1 MPFISVDVENT
12 IDIDLYY
19 EDHGKGQPVVLI
31 DGFPLDG
38 HAWEKQVPALLA
50 AGYRVITYD
59 RRGFGRSGH
68 ATFGYDYDT
77 FAADLNTLIEVLDV
91 TDVVLAGFS
100 MGTGEVCRYLGTY
113 GPARIDKAVV
123 IAALEPYLL
132 RTDTN
137 PAGLDGAV
145 FASALAAAVK
155 DRYAFLHQFYADVYN
170 TDETLGIRIS
180 DDVIES
186 SWKAACSG
194 SAYASVAAVITWTT
208 DFRTDVAKIAGYD
221 IGVLIVHGTHDRIL
235 PIDATA
241 RRLHA
246 LLPRAE
252 YVEIPGAPH
261 GLLWTYAEDVNHE
274 LLTFLARS
282 TDTPAPSEGASA

>member
-12 IDIDLYY
+12 TDIDLYY
-19 EDHGKGQPVVLI
+19 EDHGNGQPVVLI

-38 HAWEKQVPALLA
+38 HAWEKQIPALLA

-59 RRGFGRSGH
+59 RRGFGRSGQ
-68 ATFGYDYDT
+68 ATIGYDYDT
-77 FAADLNTLIEVLDV
+77 FAADLNTLLEVLDV

-100 MGTGEVCRYLGTY
+100 MGTGEVGRYLGTY
-113 GPARIDKAVV
+113 GPARIDKAVF
-123 IAALEPYLL
+123 IAALEPFLL
-132 RTDTN
+132 KTDTN

-145 FASALAAAVK
+145 FASAPGRRGQRPLRIPPTVLCRRLQHRRDTRHPHQRRRHRK
-155 DRYAFLHQFYADVYN
+155 LLEGGVFGVGICIGGRGDHLDNRLPGRHRQDRR
-170 TDETLGIRIS
+170 IRHRRL
-180 DDVIES
+180 DRARD
-186 SWKAACSG
+186 
-194 SAYASVAAVITWTT
+194 
-208 DFRTDVAKIAGYD
+208 
-221 IGVLIVHGTHDRIL
+221 HDRIL

-241 RRLHA
+241 RPLHA

-274 LLTFLARS
+274 LLAFLAH
-282 TDTPAPSEGASA
+282 

>member
-12 IDIDLYY
+12 ADIDLYF
-19 EDHGKGQPVVLI
+19 EDRGDGQPVVLI

-68 ATFGYDYDT
+68 ATIGYDYDT

-100 MGTGEVCRYLGTY
+100 MGTGEVGRYLGTY
-113 GPARIDKAVV
+113 GPARIDKAVL

-137 PAGLDGAV
+137 PTGLDGAI
-145 FASALAAAVK
+145 FASALAAVVK
-155 DRYAFLHQFYADVYN
+155 DRYAFLHQFYANVYN
-170 TDETLGIRIS
+170 TDEMLGIRIS
-180 DDVIES
+180 DEMIES
-186 SWKAACSG
+186 SWQIACSA

-208 DFRTDVAKIAGYD
+208 DFRADVAKIAGYD
-221 IGVLIVHGTHDRIL
+221 IGVLIIHGTHDRIL
-235 PIDATA
+235 PINATA
-241 RRLHA
+241 RPLHA
-246 LLPRAE
+246 RLPSAK

-261 GLLWTYAEDVNHE
+261 GLLWTHAEDVNHE
-274 LLTFLARS
+274 LLAFLAH
-282 TDTPAPSEGASA
+282 